1 MTRSELKR
9 LPTATL
15 NKIAKEYL
23 HMFIPRDYR
32 RLDII
37 DAIEDRLGEPELNP
51 VPWTLLDQFK
61 RR

>member
-15 NKIAKEYL
+15 NRIARQHL
-23 HMFIPRDYR
+23 NIWMPRDYR
-32 RLDII
+32 RIDIL

-51 VPWTLLDQFK
+51 VAWTLLDQFK
-61 RR
+61 R

>member
-1 MTRSELKR
+1 MTRTELKR

-15 NKIAKEYL
+15 NKIAKEHL
-23 HMFIPRDYR
+23 HIFIPRDFR
-32 RLDII
+32 RIDII

-51 VPWTLLDQFK
+51 VAWILLDQFK